1 MHTQATTLELIL
13 KAAEDEFLEK
23 GYEAA
28 ALREIARKAGVT
40 TGALYGYF
48 NNKQALF
55 GALVDEEYHH
65 MLDLYREILG
75 RFNTLPPE
83 VQVESMS
90 DYTVEGMNRMA
101 DYMYDH
107 WTAFKLLL
115 CRAQGTKYEH
125 LVEEMA
131 ALDVQATDDFSQTS
145 SDAGL
150 PVKPVNP
157 TLERMLTY
165 SMFSTFFEMVR
176 QDLPREEAGAYIR
189 QLQQFYTAGWSE
201 IMGF

>member
-1 MHTQATTLELIL
+1 MTKSSTLELIL
-13 KAAEDEFLEK
+13 AAAENEFLEK
-23 GYEAA
+23 GYEDA

-48 NNKQALF
+48 KNKQELF
-55 GALVDEEYHH
+55 GTLVEEDYNH
-65 MLDLYREILG
+65 MLAMYRGILDS
-75 RFNTLPPE
+75 FNTLAPE
-83 VQVESMS
+83 AQVESMS

-115 CRAQGTKYEH
+115 CCAQGTRYAH

-131 ALDVQATDDFSQTS
+131 ALDVQATDDFSQS
-145 SDAGL
+145 STDAGL
-150 PVKPVNP
+150 PMNPVNP

-165 SMFSTFFEMVR
+165 SMFSNFFEMVR
-176 QDLPREEAGAYIR
+176 QDLPREEAEAYIG
-189 QLQQFYTAGWSE
+189 QLQRFYTAGWKE